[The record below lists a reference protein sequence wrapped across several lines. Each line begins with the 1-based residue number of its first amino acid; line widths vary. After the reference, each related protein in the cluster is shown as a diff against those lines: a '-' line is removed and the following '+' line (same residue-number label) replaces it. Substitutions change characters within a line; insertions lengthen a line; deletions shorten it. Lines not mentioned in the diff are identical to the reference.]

1 MATEEKE
8 AIGEDSVVKANVAFM
23 LKTISAVAVAVY
35 SFVTIKSDID
45 DLRNENVRI
54 HHEVDMNSEFR
65 VKWPRGELGSLPDDA
80 EQNMRILFLE
90 KQASKQEELLE
101 QLRYGVAKW
110 HGYHALYVCW
120 TWGRSFHPRI
130 FYQA

>member
-8 AIGEDSVVKANVAFM
+8 AIGEDSVVKANVVFM

-101 QLRYGVAKW
+101 QLRYGVAK
-110 HGYHALYVCW
+110 
-120 TWGRSFHPRI
+120 
-130 FYQA
+130 